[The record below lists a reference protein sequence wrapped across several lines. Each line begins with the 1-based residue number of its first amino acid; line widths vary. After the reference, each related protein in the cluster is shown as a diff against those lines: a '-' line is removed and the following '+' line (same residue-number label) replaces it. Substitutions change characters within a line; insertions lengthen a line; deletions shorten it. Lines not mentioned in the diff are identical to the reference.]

1 MFGTRHRAMDKKSIK
16 NILLVCTG
24 NSCRS
29 IMAEGYLKRRLKEL
43 GREILVEST
52 GTGAISGFRPSH
64 EAVESM
70 KEVGVDVSD
79 YESSALTKE
88 AVDKADVILVM
99 APRHKETIVGM
110 VPVADDK
117 IFYLREFAK
126 EDSLNK
132 IIPDPIGKPIEFYR
146 EVLGMIKQ
154 SLEGFLE
161 WLEN

>member
-1 MFGTRHRAMDKKSIK
+1 MDKKSIK

-29 IMAEGYLKRRLKEL
+29 IMAEGYLRRRLKEL
-43 GREILVEST
+43 GKEILVEST
-52 GTGAISGFRPSH
+52 GTGTVSGFRPSP

-70 KEVGVDVSD
+70 REIGIDVSG
-79 YESSALTKE
+79 YKSSALTKE
-88 AVDKADVILVM
+88 AIDKADVILVM
-99 APRHKETIVGM
+99 APIHKETIVRM
-110 VPVADDK
+110 NPIAEDK

-146 EVLGMIKQ
+146 KILDMIKQ

-161 WLEN
+161 WLGD